1 MKLSLELVAEF
12 NQIYSYDENQIVI
25 RPKHQTGLESFKAG
39 FLLSPDQILT
49 DYPSMNVERLEAAG
63 LTMLQRMTPEIII
76 FMTKKSITPQMQQ
89 SAVPL
94 LNANIG
100 VEFMTRGSACRTFNL
115 LVSEL
120 RNVLLVAN
128 LNDSQ

>member
-25 RPKHQTGLESFKAG
+25 RPKHQTGLEFFKAG

-49 DYPSMNVERLEAAG
+49 GYQSMDVEQLQATELA
-63 LTMLQRMTPEIII
+63 MLQKMTPEIII
-76 FMTKKSITPQMQQ
+76 FMTEKSLTSQMQQ
-89 SAVPL
+89 SAAPL

-120 RNVLLVAN
+120 RNVLLVVNA
-128 LNDSQ
+128 NDSQ